1 MDGATETNHLQS
13 GTGRRIEMNPSAAQ
27 NCIEDVLFEILHNL
41 PPSSL
46 AATAL
51 LCRAWLRASRVLLYR
66 HIHLDITDPCIHQMD
81 ATLCSSPHL
90 RNRIWQEA
98 ITTLILTN
106 PECKIPHDQRMYF
119 VIAPN
124 AEYPPFLSNFEGSPG
139 ERHVEN
145 LKVSTNLQL

>member
-1 MDGATETNHLQS
+1 MQDQGQALAKAFVGIDIFS
-13 GTGRRIEMNPSAAQ
+13 PRI
-27 NCIEDVLFEILHNL
+27 DL
-41 PPSSL
+41 SS
-46 AATAL
+46 
-51 LCRAWLRASRVLLYR
+51 
-66 HIHLDITDPCIHQMD
+66 
-81 ATLCSSPHL
+81 SSPHL

-145 LKVSTNLQL
+145 LKVSMSQQVSLVSLC